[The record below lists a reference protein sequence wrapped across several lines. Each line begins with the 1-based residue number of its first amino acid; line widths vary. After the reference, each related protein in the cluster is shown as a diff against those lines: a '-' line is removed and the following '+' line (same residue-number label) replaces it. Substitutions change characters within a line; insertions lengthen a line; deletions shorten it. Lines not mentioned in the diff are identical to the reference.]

1 VSGWGMRGGLFASD
15 EGGESGGLPVRVRLT
30 QTQMVF
36 VPMSRDE
43 AQALRAGTGANH
55 YRACAATP
63 SLAASMES
71 GTVME
76 QVEYSA
82 LSNAGVLALVL
93 RPDAPRLVVAAEV
106 RQEQVKD
113 LGQPLG
119 EVEVGELA
127 WAQVRALFADE
138 PDALEAVELAG
149 KAVAGQDLT
158 AAIAAREVAELL
170 DGYDLLWF
178 APDELDEL

>member
-1 VSGWGMRGGLFASD
+1 M
-15 EGGESGGLPVRVRLT
+15 
-30 QTQMVF
+30 TQMIF
-36 VPMSRDE
+36 APMTRAE
-43 AQALRAGTGANH
+43 ARALRSGTLANN
-55 YRACAATP
+55 YQACAATP
-63 SLAASMES
+63 SLVGSMDP
-71 GTVME
+71 GTVIE
-76 QVEYSA
+76 QVEYAA

-106 RQEQVKD
+106 HEEQVMD

-119 EVEVGELA
+119 EVEIRGLA

-149 KAVAGQDLT
+149 KTVAGQNLT
-158 AAIAAREVAELL
+158 AAIAAPEVVELL

-178 APDELDEL
+178 APEELDQL